1 MFVLFYEQPL
11 LLIPFTLVFLP
22 ALTLHEFG
30 HAWTALRF
38 GDPTAKLMG
47 RVTLDPLKHLD
58 VMGTIF
64 IFVIGFGWAKPVPVN
79 PANFRPEQRRQAE
92 FWVSLAGIIANLLQ
106 AVAYALI
113 WRALL
118 LVNPDLMNGSIFL
131 PLFLQWGV
139 LINLAL
145 ALFNLLPLYPL
156 DGAHV
161 LKNLLPW
168 RQAIQFVELSQRYG
182 AIILLAM
189 LLMGRFSEVSPLNML
204 IGVPR
209 NWLASMLIPGWQ

>member
-1 MFVLFYEQPL
+1 MFGLLSDPL
-11 LLIPFTLVFLP
+11 LLIPFILVFLP

-38 GDPTAKLMG
+38 GDPTAKSMG

-64 IFVIGFGWAKPVPVN
+64 IFVLGFGWAKPVPVN
-79 PANFRPEQRRQAE
+79 PANFSPEQRRQAE
-92 FWVSLAGIIANLLQ
+92 LWVSLAGIIANLLQ
-106 AVAYALI
+106 AVFYALI
-113 WRALL
+113 WRATL
-118 LVNPDLMNGSIFL
+118 LVNPALIYDSM
-131 PLFLQWGV
+131 FLQRFLLLGV

-168 RQAIQFVELSQRYG
+168 RQAIPFVELSQRYG

-189 LLMGRFSEVSPLNML
+189 LLMGSFAGVSPLNTL
-204 IGVPR
+204 IVVPR
-209 NWLASMLIPGWQ
+209 NWLAGMLLPGF